1 MSTDRMS
8 TDRMSTDPVNA
19 AAVPTGPMG
28 PPRRVVLECGPV
40 RLEPLGEQHVE
51 GLAQVVADG
60 EIWKI
65 PYAPHVPP
73 PAQVAA
79 RVAEQCSSDAA
90 GRTVSWAVLEQAS
103 GRVVGHTSFLHI
115 SLQDRRLEIGTTYMA
130 ASTHGTGLNAAV
142 KLALLTHAFEELG
155 CLGVEF
161 RVHHLNTTSRR
172 AVERLGAQQ
181 DGILRAH
188 RIMPDGTLRHTVV
201 YSILAWEWSG
211 AKASLEHR
219 LSR

>member
-1 MSTDRMS
+1 MS
-8 TDRMSTDPVNA
+8 
-19 AAVPTGPMG
+19 
-28 PPRRVVLECGPV
+28 PPRPVPLENERV

-51 GLAQVVADG
+51 GLREAVADG
-60 EIWKI
+60 EIWRI
-65 PYAPHVPP
+65 PYAPHVPSP
-73 PAQVAA
+73 EQVADA
-79 RVAEQCSSDAA
+79 VAAQCASDAA
-90 GRTVSWAVLEQAS
+90 GTTASWAVLDRAS
-103 GRVVGHTSFLHI
+103 ERVVGHTTFLNI
-115 SLQDRRLEIGTTYMA
+115 SLRDRRLEIGTTYMA
-130 ASTHGTGLNAAV
+130 ASTHGTGINAAV
-142 KLALLTHAFEELG
+142 KLALLTHAFEELD

-161 RVHHLNTTSRR
+161 RVHHLNTASRR

-211 AKASLEHR
+211 VKASLEHR

>member
-1 MSTDRMS
+1 MPQPL
-8 TDRMSTDPVNA
+8 PV
-19 AAVPTGPMG
+19 P
-28 PPRRVVLECGPV
+28 LENQRV
-40 RLEPLGEQHVE
+40 RLEPLGPHHVD
-51 GLAQVVADG
+51 GLREAVADG
-60 EIWKI
+60 EIWRI
-65 PYAPHVPP
+65 PYAPHVPSP
-73 PAQVAA
+73 EQVADA
-79 RVAEQCSSDAA
+79 VAAQCASDAA
-90 GRTVSWAVLEQAS
+90 GTTASWAVIDRAS
-103 GRVVGHTSFLHI
+103 ERVVGHTTFLNI
-115 SLQDRRLEIGTTYMA
+115 SLRDRRLEIGTTYLA
-130 ASTHGTGLNAAV
+130 GSTHGTGINAAM
-142 KLALLTHAFEELG
+142 KLALLTYAFEALE

-211 AKASLEHR
+211 GKASLEHR

>member
-1 MSTDRMS
+1 MPQPL
-8 TDRMSTDPVNA
+8 PV
-19 AAVPTGPMG
+19 P
-28 PPRRVVLECGPV
+28 LENQRV
-40 RLEPLGEQHVE
+40 RLEPLGEQHVD
-51 GLAQVVADG
+51 GLREAVADG
-60 EIWKI
+60 EIWRV
-65 PYAPHVPP
+65 PYASHVPSP
-73 PAQVAA
+73 ERVADAVAA
-79 RVAEQCSSDAA
+79 QCASDTA
-90 GRTVSWAVLEQAS
+90 GTTASWAVIDRAS
-103 GRVVGHTSFLHI
+103 ERVVGHTTFLNI
-115 SLQDRRLEIGTTYMA
+115 SLRDRRLEIGTTYLA
-130 ASTHGTGLNAAV
+130 GSTHGTGTNAAV

-211 AKASLEHR
+211 VKASLEHR
-219 LSR
+219 LRG

>member
-1 MSTDRMS
+1 MS
-8 TDRMSTDPVNA
+8 
-19 AAVPTGPMG
+19 
-28 PPRRVVLECGPV
+28 PPRPVPLENERV

-51 GLAQVVADG
+51 GLREAVADG
-60 EIWKI
+60 EIWRI
-65 PYAPHVPP
+65 PYAPHVPSP
-73 PAQVAA
+73 EQVADA
-79 RVAEQCSSDAA
+79 VAAQCASDAA
-90 GRTVSWAVLEQAS
+90 GTTASWAVLDRAS
-103 GRVVGHTSFLHI
+103 ERVVGHTTFLNI
-115 SLQDRRLEIGTTYMA
+115 SLRDRRLEIGTTYMA
-130 ASTHGTGLNAAV
+130 ATTHGTGINAAV
-142 KLALLTHAFEELG
+142 KLALLTHAFEELD

-161 RVHHLNTTSRR
+161 RVHHLNTASRR

-211 AKASLEHR
+211 VKASLEHR